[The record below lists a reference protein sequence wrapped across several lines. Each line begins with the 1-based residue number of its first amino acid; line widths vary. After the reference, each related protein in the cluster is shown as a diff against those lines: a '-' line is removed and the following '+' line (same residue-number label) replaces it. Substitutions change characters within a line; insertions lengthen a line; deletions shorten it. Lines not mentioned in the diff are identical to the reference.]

1 MFARK
6 DAFAQEQ
13 RRRNQ
18 IIQVRVAD
26 PVRPCSGL
34 EVTRPSGHHR
44 ESQSQLF
51 TTHWKA
57 ARVLSCSD
65 RI

>member
-34 EVTRPSGHHR
+34 EVTRVITEPALHHTL
-44 ESQSQLF
+44 ESCQS
-51 TTHWKA
+51 A
-57 ARVLSCSD
+57 VL
-65 RI
+65 